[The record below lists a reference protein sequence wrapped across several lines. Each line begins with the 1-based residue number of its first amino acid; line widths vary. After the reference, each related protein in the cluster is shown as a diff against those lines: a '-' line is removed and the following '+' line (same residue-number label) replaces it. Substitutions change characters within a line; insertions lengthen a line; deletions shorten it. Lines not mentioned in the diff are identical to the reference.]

1 MQKLPEA
8 FVENMKKQLPKTEWE
23 AFFACYEQKPLKGLR
38 FNPLK
43 GGRVALKPFLPF
55 VQEPIEWEEEGY
67 YTTEEK
73 LGGHPLHFAG
83 AFYSQE
89 PSAMSAAPLLEVQA
103 GERVLDLCSAPGG
116 KGTQLACKMDGQ
128 GIIVLNEPISSR
140 AKILSQNVERMGI
153 KNAVVLNEYPH
164 ALAAKFQG
172 YFDKVLVDAPCSG
185 EGMFRKN
192 AEEALSQWSE
202 ENVELCA
209 KRQKEILDCATKVLR
224 VGGRLVYSTCTFA
237 TAEDE
242 GQVREYLLSH
252 PEMRLIKQEKLYP
265 HKCKGEGHFL
275 ALFEKTEKKEDW
287 DLRLKE
293 AKPSVTNAGEKLY
306 REFEKSFFKERFAE
320 RLYEANGVLYA
331 LPQGVFDWRGLQVL
345 RVGVRLG
352 EVRNGRFEPA
362 HALVMSAK
370 ADECKNVLFLSLD
383 DGRVEKYLRGET
395 LEIEG
400 DNGWYAVC
408 VEGLPIGL
416 GKAVNGVLKNH
427 LPKGLRK

>member
-1 MQKLPEA
+1 M
-8 FVENMKKQLPKTEWE
+8 
-23 AFFACYEQKPLKGLR
+23 
-38 FNPLK
+38 
-43 GGRVALKPFLPF
+43 
-55 VQEPIEWEEEGY
+55 
-67 YTTEEK
+67 
-73 LGGHPLHFAG
+73 
-83 AFYSQE
+83 
-89 PSAMSAAPLLEVQA
+89 
-103 GERVLDLCSAPGG
+103 
-116 KGTQLACKMDGQ
+116 
-128 GIIVLNEPISSR
+128 
-140 AKILSQNVERMGI
+140 
-153 KNAVVLNEYPH
+153 
-164 ALAAKFQG
+164 
-172 YFDKVLVDAPCSG
+172 
-185 EGMFRKN
+185 
-192 AEEALSQWSE
+192 
-202 ENVELCA
+202 
-209 KRQKEILDCATKVLR
+209 
-224 VGGRLVYSTCTFA
+224 
-237 TAEDE
+237 
-242 GQVREYLLSH
+242 
-252 PEMRLIKQEKLYP
+252 
-265 HKCKGEGHFL
+265 
-275 ALFEKTEKKEDW
+275 
-287 DLRLKE
+287 RLKE